1 MSRVGRQVAEAAV
14 FTGATSLTQGLARL
28 ASVWWLMPPITAA
41 YHLATLLALLTGRV
55 VLVLGVM
62 LAEAGWMALAAAYG
76 RRDGRRERQIAAV
89 ATEWGE
95 EQPHLLAQLRGPA
108 RGHSTALG
116 LCWITAPLQSA
127 AYRTAWG
134 QAFDGI
140 TGADLRGAYESVS
153 AERAAARSK
162 AAVPDSAASE
172 SDQPAAED
180 EAAVKQSG
188 TAAALVAPT
197 LPAGAFLGFDTKT
210 GAAVR
215 ANPRGACLVI
225 GPPGSGKTNGVIAP
239 SVATAPGPVV
249 STSIKWDV
257 LAATVET
264 RRGLGTVWAY
274 DPGGDEDALP
284 DGVTAVHWSPLDS
297 VYDWESALTVAA
309 RLRQALPD
317 ANDPRASHWLDRA
330 QDWAAVLLYAASLR
344 GVEDLMKWTRRP
356 RAATDA
362 IRAVLDDNPG
372 EDADMAAD
380 ALAAAVDDTEDRERA
395 GIESTMSR
403 LWAVYKLPGGVRT
416 AKGTNFSPAEFVKS
430 AADTLYIAVPAERTN
445 VYAPAVVALLEA
457 IRFEQYRRYAE
468 LAKTDTPSAPLTF
481 VLDEV
486 ANTAPVD
493 VPAIASE
500 AGGQRLHL
508 VIALQD
514 LAQARHRWGQDRGGG
529 LLTIVGTKALLP
541 GIVDPGSLEAISLA
555 IGDYRRGQITESV
568 GDDGR
573 KSTSYGQSR
582 ERSIPPSRIA
592 RLDQGSVIVVEGARP
607 REITAARWHAE
618 QDRIMKAGR

>member
-41 YHLATLLALLTGRV
+41 YHLAALLALLTGRV
-55 VLVLGVM
+55 VLVLVVM
-62 LAEAGWMALAAAYG
+62 LAEAGWMAVAAAYG
-76 RRDGRRERQIAAV
+76 RRDGHRERQIESA

-116 LCWITAPLQSA
+116 LCWITAPFQTA
-127 AYRTAWG
+127 AYRTAWA

-140 TGADLRGAYESVS
+140 TGADLRAAYESVS
-153 AERAAARSK
+153 VERAAAKST
-162 AAVPDSAASE
+162 AVVRNSRAEHEPPASV
-172 SDQPAAED
+172 D
-180 EAAVKQSG
+180 EAAETPPT
-188 TAAALVAPT
+188 TAVALVTPP
-197 LPAGAFLGFDTKT
+197 LPAGAFLGFDPKT

-257 LAATVET
+257 LAATVEA
-264 RRGLGTVWAY
+264 RRGRGTVWAY
-274 DPGGDEDALP
+274 DPGGDEAALP

-356 RAATDA
+356 GAATEA

-380 ALAAAVDDTEDRERA
+380 ALAAAVDDTEDRERS

-416 AKGTNFSPAEFVKS
+416 AKGTNFSPAEFVRS

-529 LLTIVGTKALLP
+529 LLTIIGTKALLP
-541 GIVDPGSLEAISLA
+541 GIVDPGSLEAISQA

-582 ERSIPPSRIA
+582 ERSVPPHRIA
-592 RLDQGSVIVVEGARP
+592 RLDTGSVIVVEGARP

-618 QDRIMKAGR
+618 QDRIMGANK

>member
-41 YHLATLLALLTGRV
+41 YHLAALLALLTGRV
-55 VLVLGVM
+55 VLVLVVM
-62 LAEAGWMALAAAYG
+62 LAEAGWMAVAAAYG
-76 RRDGRRERQIAAV
+76 RRDGHRERQIESA

-116 LCWITAPLQSA
+116 LCWITAPFQTA
-127 AYRTAWG
+127 AYRTAWA

-140 TGADLRGAYESVS
+140 TGADLRAAYESVS
-153 AERAAARSK
+153 AERAAAPTAVVRNSR
-162 AAVPDSAASE
+162 AAHDPPAS
-172 SDQPAAED
+172 ED
-180 EAAVKQSG
+180 EAAVNPPP
-188 TAAALVAPT
+188 TNAVALRTPT
-197 LPAGAFLGFDTKT
+197 LPAGAFLGFDPKT

-257 LAATVET
+257 LAATVEA
-264 RRGLGTVWAY
+264 RRGRGTVWAY
-274 DPGGDEDALP
+274 DPGGDEAALP

-330 QDWAAVLLYAASLR
+330 QDWAAVLLWAATFHGPEELVR
-344 GVEDLMKWTRRP
+344 WTRRP
-356 RAATDA
+356 KAATKE
-362 IRAVLDDNPG
+362 IRATLKANPC
-372 EDADMAAD
+372 EDSDMAAD
-380 ALAAAVDDTEDRERA
+380 ALAAIIDDTEDRERS

-416 AKGTNFSPAEFVKS
+416 AKGANFSPAKFVKS
-430 AADTLYIAVPAERTN
+430 DGDTLYIAVPAERTN

-468 LAKTDTPSAPLTF
+468 LAKADTPSAPLTF

>member
-1 MSRVGRQVAEAAV
+1 MSRVGRQVGEAAM
-14 FTGATSLTQGLARL
+14 FTGVTSLTQGVARL
-28 ASVWWLMPPITAA
+28 ASVWWLMPPLTAV
-41 YHLATLLALLTGRV
+41 YHFGALLALLTGRV
-55 VLVLGVM
+55 VLVLVVM
-62 LAEAGWMALAAAYG
+62 LVEAGWMTLAAAYG
-76 RRDGRRERQIAAV
+76 RRDGHRERQIAIA
-89 ATEWGE
+89 ATDWGS

-108 RGHSTALG
+108 RGHATALG
-116 LCWITAPLQSA
+116 LCWITAPLQAA
-127 AYRTAWG
+127 AYRTAWA
-134 QAFDGI
+134 QTFDGI
-140 TGADLRGAYESVS
+140 TTDDLRTAYDSIT
-153 AERAAARSK
+153 AERQAAKS
-162 AAVPDSAASE
+162 
-172 SDQPAAED
+172 PAALPEPARDDGRSAVED
-180 EAAVKQSG
+180 QAAGKQLD
-188 TAAALVAPT
+188 TAAAAASPT
-197 LPAGAFLGFDTKT
+197 LPAGAFLGFDSKT

-264 RRGLGTVWAY
+264 RRGRGTVWAY
-274 DPGGDEDALP
+274 DPGGDEAALP

-380 ALAAAVDDTEDRERA
+380 ALAAAVDDTEDRERS

-416 AKGTNFSPAEFVKS
+416 AKGTNFSPADFVRS

-541 GIVDPGSLEAISLA
+541 GIVDPASLEAISLA
-555 IGDYRRGQITESV
+555 IGDYQRGQITESV

-592 RLDQGSVIVVEGARP
+592 RLDKGSVIVVEGARP
-607 REITAARWHAE
+607 REISAARWHAE
-618 QDRIMKAGR
+618 EDRIMKAAQ

>member
-1 MSRVGRQVAEAAV
+1 M

-41 YHLATLLALLTGRV
+41 YHLAALLVLLSGRV
-55 VLVLGVM
+55 VLALVVM
-62 LAEAGWMALAAAYG
+62 LAEAAWMALAAAYG
-76 RRDGRRERQIAAV
+76 RRDGSRERQIAIA

-116 LCWITAPLQSA
+116 LCWITAPLQTA

-140 TGADLRGAYESVS
+140 TGADLRGAYESIS
-153 AERAAARSK
+153 AERAAAK
-162 AAVPDSAASE
+162 PPAEPDSSAENDRPVSNTAA
-172 SDQPAAED
+172 AA
-180 EAAVKQSG
+180 ALNQRT
-188 TAAALVAPT
+188 TAAALVTP

-210 GAAVR
+210 GDAVR

-257 LAATVET
+257 LAATVEA
-264 RRGLGTVWAY
+264 RRGRGTVWAY

-284 DGVTAVHWSPLDS
+284 EGVTAVHWSPLDS

-380 ALAAAVDDTEDRERA
+380 ALAAAVDDTEDRERS

-416 AKGTNFSPAEFVKS
+416 AKGTNFSPAEFVRS

>member
-1 MSRVGRQVAEAAV
+1 MGRISRQVGDAAL
-14 FTGATSLTQGLARL
+14 FTGVMSMTQGVARV
-28 ASVWWLMPPITAA
+28 ASVWWLMPPITAV
-41 YHLATLLALLTGRV
+41 YHVGTLVAILSGRPAL
-55 VLVLGVM
+55 VLVVM
-62 LAEAGWMALAAAYG
+62 LAEAGWTALAAAHG
-76 RRDGRRERQIAAV
+76 RRDGNRERAITAA
-89 ATEWGE
+89 AMEWGA
-95 EQPHLLAQLRGPA
+95 EQPHLLGSLRGPA
-108 RGHSTALG
+108 RGHALALG
-116 LCWITAPLQSA
+116 LCWITAPLQTA
-127 AYRTAWG
+127 AYRTAWD
-134 QAFDGI
+134 QARQGI
-140 TGADLRGAYESVS
+140 TAADLRGAYDAAR
-153 AERAAARSK
+153 AERAPIK
-162 AAVPDSAASE
+162 P
-172 SDQPAAED
+172 SDQAPTTQQAAATTEQPTTAPAA
-180 EAAVKQSG
+180 
-188 TAAALVAPT
+188 P
-197 LPAGAFLGFDTKT
+197 LPAAGAFLGFDPST

-225 GPPGSGKTNGVIAP
+225 GPPGSGKTDGVIAP

-257 LAATVET
+257 LTATVEA
-264 RRGLGTVWAY
+264 RRARGTVWAY
-274 DPGGDEDALP
+274 DPGGDEAALP

-317 ANDPRASHWLDRA
+317 ANDPRAAHWLDRA

-344 GVEDLMKWTRRP
+344 GVEELMRWARRP
-356 RAATDA
+356 RAATDE
-362 IRAVLDDNPG
+362 IRAVLEANPG
-372 EDADMAAD
+372 EDSDMATD
-380 ALAAAVDDTEDRERA
+380 ALAAVVDDTEDRERS
-395 GIESTMSR
+395 GVESTMSR

-457 IRFEQYRRYAE
+457 IRFEQYRRYAD
-468 LAKTDTPSAPLTF
+468 LAKSETPSSPVTF

-541 GIVDPGSLEAISLA
+541 GIVDPSSLEAISLA
-555 IGDYRRGQITESV
+555 IGDYQRGQLTESI

-573 KSTSYGQSR
+573 RSTSYGQTR

-592 RLDQGSVIVVEGARP
+592 RLAHGRVIVVEGARP
-607 REITAARWHAE
+607 REIDAARWHVDSE
-618 QDRIMKAGR
+618 RVMKAAK